1 MTKAILEA
9 YKHGISNFISG
20 FAIGI
25 DLMAAQIVQSLKS
38 SCPGMTLTAA
48 IPFRGQADRFSAND
62 KIVYENLIA
71 SAADLTGQA
80 NHLGVT
86 IKADIVK
93 QKLPVN
99 NGGFTAI
106 KFGKTNDKVYTEL
119 TSEHPI
125 DLCRYQV
132 ANGYMGRVGLIN
144 SGGESHG
151 SSDLKDAVITAIVNK
166 RAGGMGLISGRKA
179 FQKPMKDG
187 IELLNTIQDVYLDS
201 SITIA

>member
-71 SAADLTGQA
+71 SADEVLILSERYYTRCFLDRDEFMVENVSLLIAFYDGREKGGTYYTFKKA
-80 NHLGVT
+80 NHLG
-86 IKADIVK
+86 I
-93 QKLPVN
+93 P
-99 NGGFTAI
+99 G
-106 KFGKTNDKVYTEL
+106 
-119 TSEHPI
+119 
-125 DLCRYQV
+125 
-132 ANGYMGRVGLIN
+132 
-144 SGGESHG
+144 
-151 SSDLKDAVITAIVNK
+151 
-166 RAGGMGLISGRKA
+166 GRKINCV
-179 FQKPMKDG
+179 MRCSR
-187 IELLNTIQDVYLDS
+187 LNSSVGDRPAPRGGTTRPDERKVTTI
-201 SITIA
+201 